1 LRAVQRPRRYLAPTL
16 LVALSPVFEYNHPR
30 DAYVL
35 RMVGRHVGPVL
46 RPNRRVRRGQSSDG
60 VDRRRRASLA

>member
-1 LRAVQRPRRYLAPTL
+1 MRAVKRPRRYLAPTL

-46 RPNRRVRRGQSSDG
+46 CQNRRVKRGQPSDG